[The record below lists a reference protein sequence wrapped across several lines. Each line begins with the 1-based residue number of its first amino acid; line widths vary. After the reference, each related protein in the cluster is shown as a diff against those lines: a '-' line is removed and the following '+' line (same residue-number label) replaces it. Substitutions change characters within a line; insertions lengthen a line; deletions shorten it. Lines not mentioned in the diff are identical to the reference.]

1 MPRLFVEKSIEINA
15 SASRVWDALTKLE
28 NTDEWAFEFSSGGP
42 KFHIESNWELG
53 SPVLWKG
60 QDSKVCVEGNVT
72 ALEPNK
78 LLRFTVF
85 DARDEKKHLTEEDG
99 MTFKLTEQN
108 GKTILQI
115 SQGDYSIMAEG
126 EKYQRITAET
136 WDRVLP
142 KIKMLAEK

>member
-1 MPRLFVEKSIEINA
+1 MSGLLSSQVVVLNSTSSQIG
-15 SASRVWDALTKLE
+15 KLE
-28 NTDEWAFEFSSGGP
+28 VRCYGKDKTAR
-42 KFHIESNWELG
+42 
-53 SPVLWKG
+53 
-60 QDSKVCVEGNVT
+60 CVEGNVT

-78 LLRFTVF
+78 FLRFTVF

-99 MTFKLTEQN
+99 ITFKLTEQN
-108 GKTILQI
+108 DKTILQI